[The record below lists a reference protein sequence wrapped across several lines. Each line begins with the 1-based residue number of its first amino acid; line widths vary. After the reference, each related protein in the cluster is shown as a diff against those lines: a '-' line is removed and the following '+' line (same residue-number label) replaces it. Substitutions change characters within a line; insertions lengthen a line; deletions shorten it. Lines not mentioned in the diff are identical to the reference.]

1 MLKELEEQRAEL
13 QTEMETLLG
22 NAKTEKRALTEDE
35 QSKFGELE
43 GKIKAIDATIAAEQR
58 AQELDSKKEVKK
70 VEEKKEL
77 TAEEVRAQE
86 EKEFEEYLKGERRA
100 MSVANHT
107 DDHAT
112 GGKQNAGT
120 TAGDVIPETISNDI
134 IKEVIDQSTILGDIA
149 MVNSTGTYKQIV
161 EEDKITAG
169 WTDELADVTAS
180 DANWDTL
187 EIGHEKLGSLAK
199 ISYELI
205 NQADINVVSEVKAQ
219 MIEAFAVKLETAVFN
234 GTGTKQPTGL
244 FSAGTQVDLASAS
257 AITADEV
264 INIFYG
270 LKSRYRAGAKWYMN
284 NKTLLAI
291 RKLKDSTGQY
301 LFHEAELTSDYDGHI
316 LGKQVSVSDQMGD
329 FEIIFGDIKKA
340 YKGNMNP
347 NMMIQM
353 LNEKYADQGAKGI
366 LGFLFFDG
374 KPVNS
379 QAYVAAK
386 NRP

>member
-1 MLKELEEQRAEL
+1 MLKELEEKRAEL
-13 QTEMETLLG
+13 QTEMEGLLA
-22 NAKTEKRALTEDE
+22 NAKSEERAMSEEEIARFDAIEKE
-35 QSKFGELE
+35 
-43 GKIKAIDATIAAEQR
+43 IKGIDATMKAEQR
-58 AQELDSKKEVKK
+58 AADLEPKKGVKK

-77 TAEEVRAQE
+77 TEAEVRAQDE
-86 EKEFEEYLKGERRA
+86 AVFTEYIKGERRA
-100 MSVANHT
+100 MSV
-107 DDHAT
+107 DDHT
-112 GGKQNAGT
+112 ESGSQHAGSS
-120 TAGDVIPETISNDI
+120 AGDVIPQTVSGDI
-134 IKEVIDQSTILGDIA
+134 IKAIVDRSSVMGDIA

-180 DANWDTL
+180 DANWDTV

-199 ISYELI
+199 ISLELL
-205 NQADINVVSEVKAQ
+205 NQAEINVASEVKAQ
-219 MIEAFAVKLETAVFN
+219 MTDAFADKLEAAVFN
-234 GTGTKQPTGL
+234 GTGSKQPTGL
-244 FSAGTQVDLASAS
+244 FSGGTKVDLASDQ

-270 LKSRYRAGAKWYMN
+270 LKSAFRVNAKWYMS

-316 LGKQVSVSDQMGD
+316 LGKPVSVSDQMTD
-329 FEIIFGDIKKA
+329 FEIIFGDIKKG

-347 NMMIQM
+347 NMTIQT
-353 LNEKYADQGAKGI
+353 LNEKYIDQGAKGI
-366 LGFLFFDG
+366 IGFLFFDG
-374 KPVNS
+374 KPVNN

-386 NRP
+386 KA